1 MQAAKDLYAMAGRHA
16 PSLPYGELSDAV
28 APDTCPAVLP
38 EVKAV
43 FEGVYDA
50 LCDDLNTP
58 VALSHIFDAVR
69 IINSSK
75 AGQIKLAAGDVDT
88 LVQIFDD
95 IVFGVLGLRD
105 EEAAE
110 AGSGK
115 VVSGLMD
122 MVLAE
127 RAKAKANKDW
137 ATSDAIRDA
146 LKALGITVKDTKDGA
161 EWTIE

>member
-1 MQAAKDLYAMAGRHA
+1 
-16 PSLPYGELSDAV
+16 PYGELSEAV
-28 APDTCPAVLP
+28 APDSCPATSA
-38 EVKAV
+38 EVKAI

-50 LCDDLNTP
+50 LCDDMNTP
-58 VALSHIFDAVR
+58 IALSHIFDAVR
-69 IINSSK
+69 IINSAK
-75 AGQIKLAAGDVDT
+75 AGQMKLSAGDVDT

-137 ATSDAIRDA
+137 ATSDSIRDA

>member
-1 MQAAKDLYAMAGRHA
+1 M
-16 PSLPYGELSDAV
+16 
-28 APDTCPAVLP
+28 
-38 EVKAV
+38 
-43 FEGVYDA
+43 
-50 LCDDLNTP
+50 NTP
-58 VALSHIFDAVR
+58 IAISHIFDAVR
-69 IINSSK
+69 IINSAK

-105 EEAAE
+105 EEATE